1 MGETLATGWTPA
13 PVRLTVWG
21 LLLALSATV
30 TVAVML
36 PVVVG
41 LNVTLMVQ
49 LLPAASEAPQLLVW
63 ENSLVE
69 LTLEIKSAALPTS
82 CTTTVCGGLVLP
94 TAWGAKVKD
103 AGVKLTPGALLGLIF
118 ATHTSLAPPA

>member
-1 MGETLATGWTPA
+1 MLTAQLPPPATL
-13 PVRLTVWG
+13 L
-21 LLLALSATV
+21 
-30 TVAVML
+30 
-36 PVVVG
+36 
-41 LNVTLMVQ
+41 VQ
-49 LLPAASEAPQLLVW
+49 LFVW

-82 CTTTVCGGLVLP
+82 CTTTVCGGLVVP

-118 ATHTSLAPPA
+118 ATHTSVGPPA

>member
-1 MGETLATGWTPA
+1 MKAHL
-13 PVRLTVWG
+13 PVPLSRIFCG
-21 LLLALSATV
+21 LPPALSATETFPLRV
-30 TVAVML
+30 PTPAGVNEML
-36 PVVVG
+36 TAQLPPPA
-41 LNVTLMVQ
+41 TLLVQ
-49 LLPAASEAPQLLVW
+49 LFVW

-82 CTTTVCGGLVLP
+82 CTTTVCGGLVVP